1 MVERKTKKARES
13 GEGGVESER
22 GRTGDNKQA
31 REEQKGAEGEGQ
43 QQRKRRKRR
52 G

>member
-13 GEGGVESER
+13 GEGGVELKR

-31 REEQKGAEGEGQ
+31 REEQRGTEGGRR
-43 QQRKRRKRR
+43 QQRKRRKRER
-52 G
+52 